1 MPRVQ
6 LDAALPDYPSC
17 AYNHGMET
25 LRLHEWNVTTA
36 RAREIQ
42 LDLAP
47 RISRQ
52 GTVLN
57 PRFIAG
63 MDISVDR
70 WAKTGTAA
78 AVVLGYPDFAII
90 EVAVVTGR
98 LDFPY
103 VPGLLTF
110 REAPLVL
117 VACEKLKVTP
127 DLFMVDGQGVAHPR
141 RIGLASHLGLCL
153 DVPTIGCAKS
163 RLCGEYDEPALE
175 QGSFSEL
182 KDDGGVIGAVL
193 RTRSGVKPVFV
204 SVGHKISLREAVRWT
219 LACCRG
225 YRVPEP
231 TRLAHQAAGGYLK
244 VNADAALAGSAR

>member
-1 MPRVQ
+1 
-6 LDAALPDYPSC
+6 
-17 AYNHGMET
+17 MEIHH
-25 LRLHEWNVTTA
+25 LHEWRVTTV

-42 LDLAP
+42 MELAP
-47 RISRQ
+47 RVVQ
-52 GTVLN
+52 EGTVIA

-63 MDISVDR
+63 MDISVNR

-78 AVVLGYPDFAII
+78 AVVLGYPGLDII
-90 EVAVVTGR
+90 EVVTVTGR

-117 VACEKLKVTP
+117 AACGKLKVTP
-127 DLFMVDGQGVAHPR
+127 DIFMVDGQGFAHPR

-153 DVPTIGCAKS
+153 DAPTIGCAKS

-175 QGSFSEL
+175 QGSSSEL
-182 KDDGGVIGAVL
+182 KDNGEVIGAVL
-193 RTRSGVKPVFV
+193 RTRSGVKPLFV
-204 SVGHKISLREAVRWT
+204 SIGHMISLAEAVRWT

-231 TRLAHQAAGGYLK
+231 TRLAHQAAGGNLK
-244 VNADAALAGSAR
+244 FHKDAALAASV

>member
-1 MPRVQ
+1 MSRHPRT
-6 LDAALPDYPSC
+6 LPDCPSC
-17 AYNHGMET
+17 AYNQGMEI
-25 LRLHEWNVTTA
+25 LNLHEWSVTTT

-42 LDLAP
+42 LELAP
-47 RISRQ
+47 RVSQ
-52 GTVLN
+52 EGTVIA

-78 AVVLGYPDFAII
+78 AVVLGYPGLEIV

-117 VACEKLKVTP
+117 AACEKLKVTP
-127 DLFMVDGQGVAHPR
+127 DLFIADGQGFAHPR

-153 DVPTIGCAKS
+153 DAPTIGCAKS
-163 RLCGEYDEPALE
+163 RLCGEYDEPALG

-182 KDDGGVIGAVL
+182 KDGGEVIGAAL

-204 SVGHKISLREAVRWT
+204 SVGHKISLWEAVRWT

-225 YRVPEP
+225 YRIPEP
-231 TRLAHQAAGGYLK
+231 TRLAHQAAGGYLR
-244 VNADAALAGSAR
+244 VNMDAVPAASV

>member
-1 MPRVQ
+1 MSCHLRI
-6 LDAALPDYPSC
+6 LPDYPSC
-17 AYNHGMET
+17 AYNHYMEI
-25 LRLHEWNVTTA
+25 LSLHEWRVTTT

-42 LDLAP
+42 LELAP
-47 RISRQ
+47 RVSQ
-52 GTVLN
+52 EGTVIF

-63 MDISVDR
+63 ADISVDR
-70 WAKTGTAA
+70 WTKTGTAA
-78 AVVLGYPDFAII
+78 IVVLSYPELEII
-90 EVAVVTGR
+90 EIATVTDR

-117 VACEKLKVTP
+117 AACEKLKVTP
-127 DLFMVDGQGVAHPR
+127 DLFIVDGQGFAHPR

-175 QGSFSEL
+175 QGSFSEI
-182 KDDGGVIGAVL
+182 KDGGEVIGAAL

-204 SVGHKISLREAVRWT
+204 SAGHKISLPEAVRWT

-225 YRVPEP
+225 YRLPEP

-244 VNADAALAGSAR
+244 VNSDSALVASVK